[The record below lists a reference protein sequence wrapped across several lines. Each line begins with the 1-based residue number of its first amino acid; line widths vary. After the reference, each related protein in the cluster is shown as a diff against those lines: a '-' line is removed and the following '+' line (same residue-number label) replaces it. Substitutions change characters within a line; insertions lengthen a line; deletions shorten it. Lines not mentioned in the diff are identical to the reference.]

1 MDIQVKFVID
11 VSDKLSELVRS
22 IVNTVDDALN
32 RPNAEVL
39 SLPLSH
45 EQVAKETSKPVQT
58 TQEPAVNKVSEPEAT
73 PAPVEQEATFD
84 SIFGADEPDDP
95 ASTQVDLNTVQ
106 SKVAELIRQGKK
118 PQVADALKKMG
129 VTGYSQL
136 RGQDLTDFYNTIQK
150 L

>member
-1 MDIQVKFVID
+1 MDANIKVTID
-11 VSDKLSELVRS
+11 VTKPIEGFLEVMSELMRFAMRKQSESV
-22 IVNTVDDALN
+22 
-32 RPNAEVL
+32 P
-39 SLPLSH
+39 
-45 EQVAKETSKPVQT
+45 AKKP
-58 TQEPAVNKVSEPEAT
+58 EVNKVSEPEAT
-73 PAPVEQEATFD
+73 TPTPVEQEATFD
-84 SIFGADEPDDP
+84 SIFGDDEPSMRADDP

-136 RGQDLTDFYNTIQK
+136 RGQDLTDFYNEIQK